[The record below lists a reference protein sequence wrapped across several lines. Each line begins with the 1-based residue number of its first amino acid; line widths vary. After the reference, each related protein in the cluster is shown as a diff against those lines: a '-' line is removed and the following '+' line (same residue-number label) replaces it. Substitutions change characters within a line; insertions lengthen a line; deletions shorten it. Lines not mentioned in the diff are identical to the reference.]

1 MATGPAPLQ
10 DGGRPEVTAH
20 RLSPLGDI
28 DCVKEQE
35 MRVGKASDTGSERVG
50 TMREG
55 TLDQKHL
62 LFGEDGSPNNY
73 DLNMG
78 LTGGGGWRTPRHR
91 HNFDQI
97 RYVIQGALPYTEN
110 DVLEEGWVGYF
121 PESIHYGPQERP
133 EGLRTMVLQ
142 CGGASGGGYLS
153 VAQREAT
160 NAELAKTGEFKKGK
174 YHYTDADG
182 VAQVQDGS
190 QAIFEHATGGKL
202 EFAAPRYTDVIA
214 MNPEAYDWLP
224 QGGVGVWEKWLGSF
238 TERDLRIGLLR
249 LDAGAVYQ
257 AGQHPSIEILFQING
272 QVNAGGEKYGPET
285 GYEFLANE
293 GPVSVEAVEPTEF
306 LRAVLHKF

>member
-1 MATGPAPLQ
+1 
-10 DGGRPEVTAH
+10 
-20 RLSPLGDI
+20 
-28 DCVKEQE
+28 
-35 MRVGKASDTGSERVG
+35 MRVSKAADTDIEQVG

-55 TLDQKHL
+55 KLDQKHL

-78 LTGGGGWRTPRHR
+78 QTGGGGWRTPRHR

-97 RYVIQGALPYTEN
+97 RYVIEGQLPYTET

-121 PESIHYGPQERP
+121 PESVHYGPQERA

-142 CGGASGGGYLS
+142 SGGASGQGYLS

-160 NAELAKTGEFKKGK
+160 NAELNKTGEFKKGL
-174 YHYTDADG
+174 YHYTDAERGRADPG
-182 VAQVQDGS
+182 RLAGDLRARHGP
-190 QAIFEHATGGKL
+190 QARIRDPALHRRHRDEPGGL
-202 EFAAPRYTDVIA
+202 RLAAAGRRT
-214 MNPEAYDWLP
+214 
-224 QGGVGVWEKWLGSF
+224 GVWEKWLGSF
-238 TERDLRIGLLR
+238 TERNLRIGFLR

-272 QVNAGGEKYGPET
+272 QVSAGGEKYGPET

-293 GPVSVEAVEPTEF
+293 GPVPVEAIEPTEF
-306 LRAVLHKF
+306 LRTVLHTF

>member
-1 MATGPAPLQ
+1 
-10 DGGRPEVTAH
+10 
-20 RLSPLGDI
+20 
-28 DCVKEQE
+28 
-35 MRVGKASDTGSERVG
+35 MRVSKSAETGSERVG

-78 LTGGGGWRTPRHR
+78 LTGSGGWGTPRHR

-97 RYVIQGALPYTEN
+97 RYVIEGRLPYTEE
-110 DVLEEGWVGYF
+110 DVLEQGWVGYF
-121 PESIHYGPQERP
+121 PESVHYGPQARA

-160 NAELAKTGEFKKGK
+160 NAELAKTGEFKKGL
-174 YHYTDADG
+174 YHYTDANG
-182 VAQVQDGS
+182 EPQTQDGS
-190 QAIFEHATGGKL
+190 QAIFEAATGHKL
-202 EFAAPRYTDVIA
+202 EFATPRYTDVIA

-224 QGGVGVWEKWLGSF
+224 QGDPGVSEKWLGSF
-238 TERDLRIGLLR
+238 TERNLRIGFLR

-257 AGQHPSIEILFQING
+257 AGQFPSIEILFQIKG
-272 QVNAGGEKYGPET
+272 QVSAGGEKYGPET

-293 GPVSVEAVEPTEF
+293 GLVPVEAIEPTEF
-306 LRAVLHKF
+306 LRAVLHTF